1 MSDLMLLGI
10 LRMPLQDN
18 PAECDPMTW
27 MQVKGIMREAAARI
41 EKDAAEIEKLR
52 AENIGLFA
60 RLDKAHS
67 FISRADW
74 MQFFEEEQE
83 PAAALKE
90 TGE

>member
-1 MSDLMLLGI
+1 MINEETIDTSYDEGYADGL
-10 LRMPLQDN
+10 
-18 PAECDPMTW
+18 
-27 MQVKGIMREAAARI
+27 KEAAAEILRLR
-41 EKDAAEIEKLR
+41 AENEKLR